1 MTMTD
6 TINPDLL
13 DLIVCPF
20 TKAPL
25 VYDKDKAELISVKA
39 GLAFPIRDG
48 IPMLCSDAARHL
60 TSEEQ
65 DALER
70 KT

>member
-1 MTMTD
+1 MDMTYE
-6 TINPDLL
+6 INPDLL

-25 VYDKDKAELISVKA
+25 IYDKERAELISAKA

-48 IPMLCSDAARHL
+48 IPMLCRDAARQL
-60 TSEEQ
+60 TSDEQ

-70 KT
+70 KA

>member
-1 MTMTD
+1 MTD
-6 TINPDLL
+6 EINPDLL

-25 VYDKDKAELISVKA
+25 IYDKKNAELISAKA

-48 IPMLCSDAARHL
+48 IPMLCSDAARQL
-60 TSEEQ
+60 TSDEQ

-70 KT
+70 KA